1 MCAEGIS
8 ARPRAGGDN
17 RWVPSYAPLTPD
29 ALVSMVVDRCL
40 ARADRTRVAIDGAE
54 PAAPADFAGRIATR
68 LRSTGRPAEV
78 VELKDFLLPAS
89 QRLEFGREDPD
100 SYRERW
106 FDFAALAREVLDPLA
121 AQGATQWLPRLRDP
135 ETDRSVRA
143 QRQPAPDGLVLLV
156 AGPMLLGRWLDFDL
170 SVALR
175 VDERVLR
182 ERTPAELA
190 FKVDGVLE
198 HNRENPEEPDILVRY
213 NHPERPAVA
222 VAA

>member
-1 MCAEGIS
+1 M
-8 ARPRAGGDN
+8 
-17 RWVPSYAPLTPD
+17 PSYAPLTPD
-29 ALVSMVVDRCL
+29 ALVSMVAERCL
-40 ARADRTRVAIDGAE
+40 VRAGRTRVAVDGAE
-54 PAAPADFAGRIATR
+54 AASPADLARRIAAR

-121 AQGATQWLPRLRDP
+121 TSVPALWLPRLRDP
-135 ETDRSVRA
+135 ETDRSARA
-143 QRQPAPDGLVLLV
+143 QRQPAPDDLVLLV

-170 SVALR
+170 SVALQI
-175 VDERVLR
+175 DEGVLR
-182 ERTPAELA
+182 ERTSAELA
-190 FKVDGVLE
+190 FTVDGVLE
-198 HNRENPEEPDILVRY
+198 HERERTEEPDVLVRY

-222 VAA
+222 VAV

>member
-1 MCAEGIS
+1 M
-8 ARPRAGGDN
+8 
-17 RWVPSYAPLTPD
+17 PSYAPLTPD
-29 ALVSMVVDRCL
+29 ALVSMIADRCV
-40 ARADRTRVAIDGAE
+40 ARAGRTRVAVDGAE
-54 PAAPADFAGRIATR
+54 AAAPADLAGRIAAR

-89 QRLEFGREDPD
+89 QRLEFGREDPN

-121 AQGATQWLPRLRDP
+121 APGAAQWLPRLRDP
-135 ETDRSVRA
+135 ETDRSFRT

-170 SVALR
+170 SVALQ

-190 FKVDGVLE
+190 FTVDGVLGHE
-198 HNRENPEEPDILVRY
+198 REKREEPDILVRY

-222 VAA
+222 VAV

>member
-1 MCAEGIS
+1 MRKHRQHVWR
-8 ARPRAGGDN
+8 ARGDN
-17 RWVPSYAPLTPD
+17 RRVPSYAPLTPD
-29 ALVSMVVDRCL
+29 ALVSMVADRCL
-40 ARADRTRVAIDGAE
+40 AHEGRIRVAVHGADA
-54 PAAPADFAGRIATR
+54 AAPADLAGRIAAR
-68 LRSTGRPAEV
+68 LRSAGRPAEV

-121 AQGATQWLPRLRDP
+121 RPGAAEWLPRLRDP

-143 QRQPAPDGLVLLV
+143 QRQPAPRDLVLLV

-170 SVALR
+170 SVALQ

-190 FKVDGVLE
+190 FTVDGVLE
-198 HNRENPEEPDILVRY
+198 HDKENREEPDILVRY

-222 VAA
+222 VAV